1 MGGGEKP
8 PMDVLKNWMYE
19 QVSVNE
25 ASIQVQSHES
35 VHIQSQ
41 SHESVQLQLNPNM
54 TPDSNQLNNVLG
66 LVNLPISAHQDS
78 AQFYN
83 WNNAQYVPDQEP
95 YELMDNTGAI
105 VDESLI
111 QAYATPFLT

>member
-1 MGGGEKP
+1 
-8 PMDVLKNWMYE
+8 MDVLKNWMYE

-25 ASIQVQSHES
+25 ASIP
-35 VHIQSQ
+35 SQ
-41 SHESVQLQLNPNM
+41 SHEPVQLQLDTNIA
-54 TPDSNQLNNVLG
+54 PDTNQLNNVLG
-66 LVNLPISAHQDS
+66 LVNLPFSTHQES

-83 WNNAQYVPDQEP
+83 WNDAQYVPDQES

-111 QAYATPFLT
+111 LTSQHHSQAYATSFLT

>member
-25 ASIQVQSHES
+25 ASIQSHQSHE
-35 VHIQSQ
+35 
-41 SHESVQLQLNPNM
+41 EPVQLQLDTNM
-54 TPDSNQLNNVLG
+54 TPDSNQLNVLE
-66 LVNLPISAHQDS
+66 LLNLPFPAHQQS

-83 WNNAQYVPDQEP
+83 WNNAQYVTDPES
-95 YELMDNTGAI
+95 YGLMDNTGAI

-111 QAYATPFLT
+111 LTSQHHSQAYATSF